1 MSFANVYSPNTTV
14 LSSNAYSFYRDIKSV
29 FHSSVTCNSTRAE
42 VFLEESLSFRGV
54 RLPLRVAERK
64 GRVKVCNVNVPYEVH
79 KDFATALSTY
89 GEVLTIESEYY
100 AKWESVPTGTR
111 FITMKIK
118 KPIPSLIRV
127 SNYTG
132 RVFYRGQT
140 PTCFKCKEM
149 GHVMQNCHQNANACS
164 RCGSREHS
172 APQCTCT
179 WGNPPIPLGETNNNN
194 TINANNSTDSQ
205 PLANDSSNNE
215 QLLAKDQAEQEENTQ
230 DANNSGDENN
240 ETNSQS
246 ILASCNVQHPP
257 PAPPTEMVNNGSSE
271 EPTGLSMPDIDKC
284 AEKQT
289 YLIKMRKMIKYL
301 IKMKKIQMKI
311 QMKMIKMKVI
321 KMKMKT
327 NTYLTTM

>member
-1 MSFANVYSPNTTV
+1 M

-215 QLLAKDQAEQEENTQ
+215 QLSAKDEAEQEENTQ
-230 DANNSGDENN
+230 MCQIKFHRKSRQHLVKL
-240 ETNSQS
+240 TSQTGHKNPSLPHWEVKLTFNLPSHTRKES
-246 ILASCNVQHPP
+246 ISF
-257 PAPPTEMVNNGSSE
+257 
-271 EPTGLSMPDIDKC
+271 LSRAYC
-284 AEKQT
+284 R
-289 YLIKMRKMIKYL
+289 Y
-301 IKMKKIQMKI
+301 
-311 QMKMIKMKVI
+311 
-321 KMKMKT
+321 
-327 NTYLTTM
+327 